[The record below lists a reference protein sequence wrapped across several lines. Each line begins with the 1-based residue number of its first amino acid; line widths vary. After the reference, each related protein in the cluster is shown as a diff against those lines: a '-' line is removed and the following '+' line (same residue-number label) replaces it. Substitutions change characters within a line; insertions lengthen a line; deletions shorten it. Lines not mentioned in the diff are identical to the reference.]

1 MRKIVAGLFI
11 SLDGVVEAPQNWHF
25 PYWTDEMGAIVQGQI
40 DASDTLLM
48 GRGTYD
54 EFVQFWPTAGSDVEL
69 ADHMNGVEKI
79 VVSNTL
85 KNPTWQNTTVI
96 GGDVAERLR
105 ELRRMPGR
113 KNIGMSGSPGLI
125 LWLINNDLLD
135 ELNLLV
141 HPIVVGSGKRLFTD
155 DSDRKPLTLADS
167 RTLKTGVV
175 SLVYTPAT
183 DGADG

>member
-54 EFVQFWPTAGSDVEL
+54 EFVQFWPNAGSDVEL

-79 VVSNTL
+79 VVSSTL
-85 KNPTWQNTTVI
+85 SNPTWQNTTVI
-96 GGDVAERLR
+96 GDNVAERLQALK
-105 ELRRMPGR
+105 ELPGR
-113 KNIGMSGSPGLI
+113 KNIGMSGSAGLVR
-125 LWLINNDLLD
+125 WLINNDLLD

-141 HPIVVGSGKRLFTD
+141 HPVIVGSGKRLFTD
-155 DSDRKPLTLADS
+155 DSARKSLALADS
-167 RTLKTGVV
+167 RTLKTGVL
-175 SLVYTPAT
+175 SLVYTPASE
-183 DGADG
+183 

>member
-69 ADHMNGVEKI
+69 ADHMNRVEKI

-96 GGDVAERLR
+96 GGDVAER
-105 ELRRMPGR
+105 
-113 KNIGMSGSPGLI
+113 
-125 LWLINNDLLD
+125 
-135 ELNLLV
+135 
-141 HPIVVGSGKRLFTD
+141 
-155 DSDRKPLTLADS
+155 
-167 RTLKTGVV
+167 
-175 SLVYTPAT
+175 
-183 DGADG
+183 